1 MALQFN
7 WLERWIVYPE
17 VAGSSPAKVAPFG
30 DNEIETMD
38 LDLSDKKNT
47 YIYPLIEDAEVG
59 QLITTGKY
67 ILEVVEI
74 DRSQQLMIV
83 QKVV

>member
-1 MALQFN
+1 
-7 WLERWIVYPE
+7 
-17 VAGSSPAKVAPFG
+17 
-30 DNEIETMD
+30 MD

-59 QLITTGKY
+59 QLITAGKH

-83 QKVV
+83 QKVI

>member
-1 MALQFN
+1 MQRIVSHWQRKLSGVASAL
-7 WLERWIVYPE
+7 
-17 VAGSSPAKVAPFG
+17 SPKLAFFLIQG
-30 DNEIETMD
+30 LLMD

>member
-1 MALQFN
+1 
-7 WLERWIVYPE
+7 
-17 VAGSSPAKVAPFG
+17 
-30 DNEIETMD
+30 MD

>member
-1 MALQFN
+1 
-7 WLERWIVYPE
+7 
-17 VAGSSPAKVAPFG
+17 
-30 DNEIETMD
+30 MD

-74 DRSQQLMIV
+74 DRLQQLMIV